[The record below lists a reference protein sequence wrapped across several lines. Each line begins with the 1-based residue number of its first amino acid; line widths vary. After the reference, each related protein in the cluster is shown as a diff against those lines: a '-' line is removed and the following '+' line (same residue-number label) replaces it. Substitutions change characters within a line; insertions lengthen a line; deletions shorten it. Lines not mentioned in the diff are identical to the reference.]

1 MGPQKNKIISIIGVP
16 MDLGADR
23 RGGDMGPSALRCAYL
38 QEKLE
43 SLGFVVHD
51 QGDLRIE
58 RPKEPFGNEGNL
70 KYLHEIVR
78 VNTEL
83 YGIVESEMKKG
94 HFPLV
99 IGGDHSIA
107 IGTIKGVL
115 QQAKRLGVIWFD
127 AHPDANTAETS
138 PSGNIHGMS
147 LAVSLGFGH
156 PDLVSIGGEHAKI
169 NPGIVAII
177 GARTIDPG
185 EKKFLK
191 ERGVHVFTMKDID
204 GQGMKRVVE
213 QALSIASDGTDG
225 VHLSLDIDAM
235 DPSEAPGV
243 GTPVLGGLSYRESH
257 LAMEMIGESRLL
269 VSTELVEVNPI
280 LDHSNRTAKTAV
292 SLIGSLF
299 GESIL

>member
-1 MGPQKNKIISIIGVP
+1 MDPQKNKNVSIIGMP

-23 RGGDMGPSALRCAYL
+23 RGVDMGPSALRCACL

-58 RPKEPFGNEGNL
+58 RPKNPFGSEGNL
-70 KYLHEIVR
+70 KYLNEIIKA
-78 VNTEL
+78 NTEL
-83 YGIVESEMKKG
+83 CGKVESEMKQG
-94 HFPLV
+94 RFPLV

-115 QQAKRLGVIWFD
+115 KQVERLGVIWFD

-156 PDLVSIGGEHAKI
+156 PDLVSIGGKNAAI
-169 NPGIVAII
+169 RPGNVAII
-177 GARTIDPG
+177 GVRTIDPG

-191 ERGVHVFTMKDID
+191 EQGVHVFTMKDID
-204 GQGMKRVVE
+204 SMGMKRVVE
-213 QALSIASDGTDG
+213 QAIGIASDGTDG
-225 VHLSLDIDAM
+225 IHLSLDMDGM
-235 DPSEAPGV
+235 DPTEAPGV

-257 LAMEMIGESRLL
+257 LAMELIGESRLL
-269 VSTELVEVNPI
+269 VSAELVEVNPI
-280 LDHSNRTAKTAV
+280 LDHCNRTAKTAV
-292 SLIGSLF
+292 SLVGSLF

>member
-1 MGPQKNKIISIIGVP
+1 MDPQKNKNVSIIGVP

-23 RGGDMGPSALRCAYL
+23 RGVDMGPSALRCACL

-43 SLGFVVHD
+43 GLGFVVHD

-58 RPKEPFGNEGNL
+58 RPKNPFGSEGNL
-70 KYLHEIVR
+70 KYLNEIIR
-78 VNTEL
+78 ANAEL
-83 YGIVESEMKKG
+83 CGKVESEMKQG
-94 HFPLV
+94 RFPLV

-115 QQAKRLGVIWFD
+115 KQVERLGVIWFD
-127 AHPDANTAETS
+127 AHADANTAETS

-156 PDLVSIGGEHAKI
+156 PDLVSIGGEHAAI
-169 NPGIVAII
+169 RPGNVAII
-177 GARTIDPG
+177 GVRTIDPG

-191 ERGVHVFTMKDID
+191 EQGVHVFTMKDID
-204 GQGMKRVVE
+204 SMGMKRVVE
-213 QALSIASDGTDG
+213 QAIGIASDGTDG
-225 VHLSLDIDAM
+225 IHLSLDMDGM

-269 VSTELVEVNPI
+269 VSAELVEVNPI
-280 LDHSNRTAKTAV
+280 LDHCNRTAKTAV
-292 SLIGSLF
+292 SLVGSLF

>member
-1 MGPQKNKIISIIGVP
+1 MDSQKNKIISIIGVP

-23 RGGDMGPSALRCAYL
+23 RGVDMGPSALRCAFL

-51 QGDLRIE
+51 QGDLRVE
-58 RPKEPFGNEGNL
+58 RPKEPFGSEGNL

-83 YGIVESEMKKG
+83 HGIVEGEMNKG

-115 QQAKRLGVIWFD
+115 RKVKRLGIIWFD
-127 AHPDANTAETS
+127 AHSDANTAETS

-156 PDLVSIGGEHAKI
+156 PDLVSIGGEHAKV
-169 NPGIVAII
+169 NPDNVAII
-177 GARTIDPG
+177 GARSIDPG
-185 EKKFLK
+185 EKKFLQ
-191 ERGVHVFTMKDID
+191 ERGVHVFTIKEID
-204 GQGMKRVVE
+204 GLGMKRVVE

-225 VHLSLDIDAM
+225 VHLSLDMDAM
-235 DPSEAPGV
+235 DPTEAPGV

-269 VSTELVEVNPI
+269 VSAELVEVNPI

-292 SLIGSLF
+292 SLIGSVF

>member
-1 MGPQKNKIISIIGVP
+1 MDPQKNKIISIIGVP

-23 RGGDMGPSALRCAYL
+23 RGVDMGPSALRCAFL
-38 QEKLE
+38 QDKLE
-43 SLGFVVHD
+43 NLGFVVHD
-51 QGDLRIE
+51 LGDLRIE
-58 RPKEPFGNEGNL
+58 RPKKPFGSEENL

-83 YGIVESEMKKG
+83 YIKVENEMKKG

-115 QQAKRLGVIWFD
+115 RQVKRLGVIWFD
-127 AHPDANTAETS
+127 AHSDANTAETS

-147 LAVSLGFGH
+147 LAVSLGIGH
-156 PDLVSIGGEHAKI
+156 PDLVSIGGEHAQI
-169 NPGIVAII
+169 NPGNVVII
-177 GARTIDPG
+177 GARSIDPG

-191 ERGVHVFTMKDID
+191 ERGVHVFTIKDID
-204 GQGMKRVVE
+204 GLGMKRVVE
-213 QALSIASDGTDG
+213 QSLSIASNGTDG
-225 VHLSLDIDAM
+225 VHLSLDLDAM

-269 VSTELVEVNPI
+269 VSAELVEVNPI